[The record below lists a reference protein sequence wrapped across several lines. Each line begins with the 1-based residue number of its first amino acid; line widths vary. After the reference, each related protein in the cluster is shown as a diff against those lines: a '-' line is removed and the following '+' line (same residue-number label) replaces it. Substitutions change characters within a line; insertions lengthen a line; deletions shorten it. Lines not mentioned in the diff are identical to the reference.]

1 VIGGAGDD
9 PWIAG
14 AGHNLLIGVQGSD
27 VLLPWPG
34 ACGRPC
40 L

>member
-14 AGHNLLIGVQGSD
+14 ASRSLLIGVQGGD
-27 VLLPWPG
+27 VLLP
-34 ACGRPC
+34 
-40 L
+40 